1 VLVELQ
7 VALPQGMFHL
17 HNGAKQRLAA
27 GAHRAVVNG
36 PSDFDTTPTLAPQAK
51 VSAVRLGRGADDL
64 FFNDAFSSREP
75 VSTSRHVRGS
85 FR

>member
-1 VLVELQ
+1 MERNNAWLRELI
-7 VALPQGMFHL
+7 G
-17 HNGAKQRLAA
+17 RLS
-27 GAHRAVVNG
+27 NG